1 MHSLVRAVFISC
13 NCALFLASG
22 ATVAATVTV
31 DVSANRRAIDPR
43 VYGVA
48 YASAA
53 QLADL
58 NAPLNRAGGNNSSR
72 YNWLQNADNKDFD
85 YFFQS
90 IGDVSAIAGERG
102 DTIFSDSKGAGAQA
116 MLTIPMVG
124 WVAKLGPGRSKLASF
139 SIAKYGPQCSNDF
152 MYFPDSGDGKQ
163 PDCVSLITGNDP
175 NDANVVADAN
185 FQKAWVQHLVGKWG
199 TAASGG
205 VRYYI
210 LDNEHSIW
218 FSTHRDVHPIG
229 PHMTEIRDK
238 MIQYATMIKSADAGA
253 AVIGPEEYGWTGYI
267 FSGFDQQWT
276 AINGYSNIPDRTA
289 MGGMDYMPWLLG
301 QLKQS
306 AISTGVRPID
316 VFSLHY
322 YPQQNE
328 FSNDI
333 DNATQLL
340 RNRSTRS
347 LWDPAYVD
355 TSYIQDVVQLI
366 PRMRTW
372 VDANYYPDTPIAI
385 TEYNWGAESHINGA
399 TTQADIYGIFGREG
413 LNIGARW
420 TTPDASTPTYNAMKM
435 YRNYDGNKSTFGDT
449 SVAAAV
455 ANPDNLSAFA
465 AQRSTDGALTI
476 IVVNK
481 VLSGTTPLTLSI
493 SNFTGGCTATAYQI
507 SGASAGTIARLP
519 DANVVANSITATL
532 PAQSITLF
540 VMSPPAGALA
550 LQCVQSRKVHGATG
564 PHDLRLTTGVP
575 ITGDVVVEP
584 RTIGSGHKIVFQFNS
599 TVTSIGAVTATNA
612 AAQTLSATPS
622 FSANEVIV
630 TLPNVPDNTR
640 ATINVPVVNNI
651 FVDAKVSL
659 GFLVGDINRS
669 HAVNASDISAV
680 KAHLNQ
686 PADINTFRF
695 NVNVSGTTS
704 TADVSAVKAR
714 TGLALP

>member
-1 MHSLVRAVFISC
+1 MYSLVRAIFTSC

-90 IGDVSAIAGERG
+90 IGDASAIAGERG

-139 SIAKYGPQCSNDF
+139 SVAKYGPQCSNDF

-163 PDCVSLITGNDP
+163 PDCVNLITGNDP

-218 FSTHRDVHPIG
+218 FSTHRDVHPVG

-238 MIQYATMIKSADAGA
+238 MIQYATMIKSVDAGA
-253 AVIGPEEYGWTGYI
+253 AVVGPEEYGWTGYI

-276 AINGYSNIPDRTA
+276 AVHGYSNIPDRTA

-366 PRMRTW
+366 PRMC
-372 VDANYYPDTPIAI
+372 P
-385 TEYNWGAESHINGA
+385 
-399 TTQADIYGIFGREG
+399 
-413 LNIGARW
+413 
-420 TTPDASTPTYNAMKM
+420 M
-435 YRNYDGNKSTFGDT
+435 
-449 SVAAAV
+449 
-455 ANPDNLSAFA
+455 
-465 AQRSTDGALTI
+465 
-476 IVVNK
+476 
-481 VLSGTTPLTLSI
+481 
-493 SNFTGGCTATAYQI
+493 
-507 SGASAGTIARLP
+507 
-519 DANVVANSITATL
+519 
-532 PAQSITLF
+532 
-540 VMSPPAGALA
+540 
-550 LQCVQSRKVHGATG
+550 
-564 PHDLRLTTGVP
+564 LRPRRGV
-575 ITGDVVVEP
+575 GDVVAQTSE
-584 RTIGSGHKIVFQFNS
+584 IGEGQSLHARARGHPGRD
-599 TVTSIGAVTATNA
+599 SIG
-612 AAQTLSATPS
+612 
-622 FSANEVIV
+622 
-630 TLPNVPDNTR
+630 
-640 ATINVPVVNNI
+640 
-651 FVDAKVSL
+651 
-659 GFLVGDINRS
+659 
-669 HAVNASDISAV
+669 
-680 KAHLNQ
+680 
-686 PADINTFRF
+686 
-695 NVNVSGTTS
+695 
-704 TADVSAVKAR
+704 
-714 TGLALP
+714 